1 MRRRATILVMKHRG
15 PVFIKMYGL
24 LGNPRRVYIGNV
36 GIWIFRVESFS
47 LILSLEIVSWIFISI
62 FIEFLWMDHRYSG
75 TREP

>member
-36 GIWIFRVESFS
+36 GIVNF
-47 LILSLEIVSWIFISI
+47 
-62 FIEFLWMDHRYSG
+62 
-75 TREP
+75 